1 MLQGGFYLNMYNIFD
16 TNIKNKIS
24 HKKIIILFIIII
36 CIFINL
42 LLSYYKYDKFINSF
56 KNKFND
62 YKFSEANNML
72 LTEQNFNFFKLILL
86 NKDISLY
93 FNNEIITLSEKI
105 KTKSISSENALIK
118 INEMNRYNIVP
129 YDELH
134 NISSSIDLIKHSN
147 QNYNNGLDSFNNGN
161 YQKAISQFEKVSPL
175 DLDYPKS
182 LTYLTDSK
190 DKIKKELLSYCD
202 NLVSNN
208 YYTEA
213 LAKIS
218 DNSNIL
224 GDDDNIKEKIL
235 EIKAKQKE
243 YLDSN
248 SAIAEASSR
257 ALTTNI
263 SPSNINTLNIEST
276 TSYLINVSLENQK
289 TYIYSGKPD
298 NWKLLRTC
306 PCSTG
311 INSEETPVGSF
322 SIMEK
327 GDWFFSDKY
336 EQGGKYWTQI
346 TGDILFHSIPFA
358 KHKTTILD
366 YTLNKPSSH
375 GCIRLSIADAKWIYT
390 NISKGSKV
398 IINRVGAK

>member
-1 MLQGGFYLNMYNIFD
+1 MYNIFG
-16 TNIKNKIS
+16 NKIKNRNP
-24 HKKIIILFIIII
+24 HKKFIILCMVFI
-36 CIFINL
+36 CLFTYSFF
-42 LLSYYKYDKFINSF
+42 SYYKYNKFINSF
-56 KNKFND
+56 KDTFNN

-72 LTEQNFNFFKLILL
+72 LTEQNFNLFKLIML

-93 FNNEIITLSEKI
+93 FNNEIIKISEEI
-105 KTKSISSENALIK
+105 KSKSISSENALIK
-118 INEMNRYNIVP
+118 LNEINRYNIVSS
-129 YDELH
+129 DELH
-134 NISSSIDLIKHSN
+134 DISSSIDIIKDSN
-147 QNYNNGLDSFNNGN
+147 QNYTNGLDSFNNGN
-161 YQKAISQFEKVSPL
+161 YQEALSYFQKVSPL

-182 LTYLTDSK
+182 LTYLTNSK
-190 DKIKKELLSYCD
+190 DKIKKELLNYCD

-218 DNSNIL
+218 DSNNIL
-224 GDDDNIKEKIL
+224 GDDDIIKEKIL

-243 YLDSN
+243 YIDSN

-257 ALTTNI
+257 ALTTTI
-263 SPSNINTLNIEST
+263 SPGNINTLNIESS

-298 NWKLLRTC
+298 NWKLIRTC

-322 SIMEK
+322 STKEK

-358 KHKTTILD
+358 KDKTTILD

-375 GCIRLSIADAKWIYT
+375 GCIRLSIDDAKWIYT
-390 NISKGSKV
+390 NIPKGSKV
-398 IINRVGAK
+398 IIK

>member
-1 MLQGGFYLNMYNIFD
+1 MYNIF
-16 TNIKNKIS
+16 NNKIQNKNS
-24 HKKIIILFIIII
+24 HKKAIFLSILLIFI
-36 CIFINL
+36 CIGLFF
-42 LLSYYKYDKFINSF
+42 SYYKYNKFINSF
-56 KNKFND
+56 KNNFND
-62 YKFSEANNML
+62 YKFSEANNIL
-72 LTEQNFNFFKLILL
+72 LTEQNFNIFKSLFI

-93 FNNEIITLSEKI
+93 FNNEIINISKEI
-105 KTKSISSENALIK
+105 ENKTISSENALIK
-118 INEMNRYNIVP
+118 INEICRYNIVAH
-129 YDELH
+129 DELH
-134 NISSSIDLIKHSN
+134 NISSSIDLIKDSN
-147 QNYNNGLDSFNNGN
+147 QNYNNGVNSFNNGN
-161 YQKAISQFEKVSPL
+161 YEKAISYFQKVSPL
-175 DLDYPKS
+175 DLDYQMS
-182 LTYLTDSK
+182 LIYLTNSK
-190 DKIKKELLSYCD
+190 DKIKNELLSYCD

-218 DNSNIL
+218 DTSTIL
-224 GDDDNIKEKIL
+224 GDDANIKDKIL

-248 SAIAEASSR
+248 SAIAEASSH

-263 SPSNINTLNIEST
+263 SPNNINTLNIESA

-289 TYIYSGKPD
+289 TYIYFGKPD

-311 INSEETPVGSF
+311 INGEETPAGSF
-322 SIMEK
+322 STKEK
-327 GDWFFSDKY
+327 GNWFFSDKY

-358 KHKTTILD
+358 KDKTTVLD

-375 GCIRLSIADAKWIYT
+375 GCIRLSIEDAQWIYN
-390 NISKGSKV
+390 NIPKGSKV
-398 IINRVGAK
+398 IIK

>member
-1 MLQGGFYLNMYNIFD
+1 MYNIFD
-16 TNIKNKIS
+16 NKIKSKNS
-24 HKKIIILFIIII
+24 HKKIIILCIIFI
-36 CIFINL
+36 CICVDSLF
-42 LLSYYKYDKFINSF
+42 SYYKYNKFINSF
-56 KNKFND
+56 KNNFND
-62 YKFSEANNML
+62 YKFSEANSIL
-72 LTEQNFNFFKLILL
+72 LTEQNFNFFKLIML

-105 KTKSISSENALIK
+105 KNKSISSENALIK
-118 INEMNRYNIVP
+118 INEIHRYNIVP

-134 NISSSIDLIKHSN
+134 NISSSIDLIKDSN
-147 QNYNNGLDSFNNGN
+147 QNYDNGLDSFNNGN
-161 YQKAISQFEKVSPL
+161 YQKAISYFQKVSPL
-175 DLDYPKS
+175 DLDYPMS
-182 LTYLTDSK
+182 LIYLTNSK

-218 DNSNIL
+218 DNSNVL
-224 GDDDNIKEKIL
+224 ADDANIKEKIL
-235 EIKAKQKE
+235 EIKTKQKE
-243 YLDSN
+243 YIDSN

-263 SPSNINTLNIEST
+263 SPSNINTLNIESS

-322 SIMEK
+322 SIKEK

-358 KHKTTILD
+358 KDKTTILD

-375 GCIRLSIADAKWIYT
+375 GCIRLPIEDAKWIYT
-390 NISKGSKV
+390 NIPKGSKV
-398 IINRVGAK
+398 IIK